1 MADAFDTP
9 DLIPRKD
16 AGDEQGPGWRA
27 RAADARDS
35 FNHALDVVGLPFV
48 PMAAAWKRAA
58 DARNELR
65 TPENLDALRKANTAR
80 RDTMRDL
87 RRDRRAFE
95 KARDEVAWWNIWNG
109 ERRAARIV
117 VRDSRQLANEAKA
130 ARREAARSYPITLP
144 QMAVRCHAA
153 HLLPSGA
160 WAVFSDSFAS
170 SATFTLSVAAA
181 ALNAL
186 GVALGSRH
194 ICDDAT
200 DPALAALQPSQE
212 ELDLLRRLDPKE
224 WHRVAEPRGLA
235 DVVAGEAR
243 LTDSGIQAKLTLN
256 GTMDLATLLKREA
269 QLRAALRL
277 REGTR
282 MELREGKTGGHARL
296 TLRTRSAA
304 DSVKMTGWKPGD
316 AWAVN
321 TVTGETVPVP
331 LGKRLLFAGTSGAG
345 KSWSARPLMAEA
357 SEWTDHRLVIFDR
370 KYIEG
375 RNWEHRARIACE
387 LDDMRDLCAELAAE
401 GEERLK
407 LIPRG
412 KDVVEISASLPRIT
426 VFVDEGGELISDSK
440 TKYPKDEDGRSDYSD
455 IMSTLR
461 TIARKY
467 RAAEIILVWCTQKP
481 ALSGEGHGLDSQIAG
496 QLVHRLSLALATS
509 TDTQVVFGNDAI
521 EKGWKANELPMPGF
535 ALFRNQELGPK
546 SVPQMMK
553 MRAMSP
559 ADVIA
564 LPERPIWRRVSTAA
578 STTAADVNERK
589 AVEQQGQAALHANGL
604 KGAAAA
610 SAALSKS
617 DPWAELAPQSAD
629 TPTVILGKDI
639 EQADSGS
646 TERVA
651 AADRDDQVM
660 SALRDS
666 PCVTLSDLAR
676 ALGIHKQTAKRS
688 LDRLANDG
696 LVQVDADGCWR
707 PVE

>member
-1 MADAFDTP
+1 MTDLFDTP
-9 DLIPRKD
+9 VPLAKDVSGDKRKTLKHRLADGRDTLNVVLD
-16 AGDEQGPGWRA
+16 AAGQ
-27 RAADARDS
+27 
-35 FNHALDVVGLPFV
+35 PFV
-48 PMAAAWKRAA
+48 PLAFRWKQAA
-58 DARNELR
+58 DERTELR
-65 TPENLDALRKANTAR
+65 TPENLKALRDANTAR
-80 RDTMRDL
+80 RDAMRDL

-109 ERRAARIV
+109 ERRAARAV
-117 VRDSRQLANEAKA
+117 VRDSRQLASEAKA
-130 ARREAARSYPITLP
+130 DRREAAANYPMTLP
-144 QMAVRCHAA
+144 QLAVRCHAA
-153 HLLPSGA
+153 HLVPTTA
-160 WAVFSDSFAS
+160 WAVVRDSYAS
-170 SATFTLSVAAA
+170 TGAFTLSVAAV
-181 ALNAL
+181 ALNAM
-186 GVALGSRH
+186 GVALGLRH
-194 ICDDAT
+194 VDDDAT
-200 DPALAALQPSQE
+200 DPALEALRPSQE

-224 WHRVAEPRGLA
+224 WTRVAEPRGLA
-235 DVVAGEAR
+235 DVLVAEGAR

-282 MELREGKTGGHARL
+282 MELREGKTGGYARL

-304 DSVKMTGWKPGD
+304 DAVGMTGWKPGD

-331 LGKRLLFAGTSGAG
+331 LGKRLLFAGTSGSG

-357 SEWTDHRLVIFDR
+357 SEWEDHRLVIFDR

-387 LDDMRDLCAELAAE
+387 LDDMRDLCEELAAE

-407 LIPRG
+407 QIPRG
-412 KDVVEISASLPRIT
+412 SDVVEISASRPRIT

-496 QLVHRLSLALATS
+496 QLVHRLSLTLATS

-546 SVPQMMK
+546 SVPQMLK

-559 ADVIA
+559 KDVIG
-564 LPERPIWRRVSTAA
+564 LPDRPIWSRRVS
-578 STTAADVNERK
+578 STGATAADVK
-589 AVEQQGQAALHANGL
+589 ARQQLEAAP
-604 KGAAAA
+604 
-610 SAALSKS
+610 SAPVA
-617 DPWAELAPQSAD
+617 DPWTELLPQSGPADD
-629 TPTVILGKDI
+629 TPTVILGADI
-639 EQADSGS
+639 QQVDSGS
-646 TERVA
+646 TRVA
-651 AADRDDQVM
+651 AADRDDQIM
-660 SALRDS
+660 GALRGS
-666 PCVTLSDLAR
+666 PCVTLSDLSR
-676 ALGIHKQTAKRS
+676 LLGVHKQTVKRS

-696 LVQVDADGCWR
+696 LVTQDGEGCWH
-707 PVE
+707 PV